1 MNAPADR
8 PRREWRTVDGI
19 VLLDKPPGLSSNQAL
34 QRVRRLYSARKAGH
48 TGALDPLATG
58 VLPLCFG
65 QATKVA
71 GLMLDADK
79 TYHATLALG
88 ARTST
93 GDREGEVVETR
104 PVPVLARE
112 QVEAVLERFR
122 GPSQQVPPMYSALKR
137 DGEALYKLARRGIE
151 VEREPRPIRIDAIT
165 LGVLDGTTL
174 SFDVTC
180 SKGTYVRTLGEDIA
194 AALGTTGHLAALR
207 RTDVGGALSRLQSH
221 PMESLERLADDLAAL
236 DALLL
241 PPDTILQDRPAVT
254 LTAAATAALL
264 HGQVV
269 AVAGVPA
276 AEVRIYGDDHRFLG
290 LGRMDDRGER
300 VRPVRLMAGEG

>member
-1 MNAPADR
+1 MSAPADR

-19 VLLDKPPGLSSNQAL
+19 VLLDKPAGMSSNQAL

-88 ARTST
+88 ARTAT
-93 GDREGEVVETR
+93 GDREGEVVETL
-104 PVPVLARE
+104 PVPALSAALVAS
-112 QVEAVLERFR
+112 VLERFL

-137 DGEALYKLARRGIE
+137 DGEPLYRIARRGIE
-151 VEREPRPIRIDAIT
+151 VVREPRPIRIDSISLAT
-165 LGVLDGTTL
+165 LDGATL

-194 AALGTTGHLAALR
+194 AALGTTGHLEALR
-207 RTDVGGALSRLQSH
+207 RTDVGGALSRLVSH
-221 PMESLERLADDLAAL
+221 PLESLERLADDLGAL

-241 PPDTILQDRPAVT
+241 PPDTILQDRPALT

-269 AVAGVPA
+269 VATAPAA

-290 LGRMDDRGER
+290 LGQMDEQGAR
-300 VRPVRLMAGEG
+300 VRPVRLMTGEG

>member
-1 MNAPADR
+1 MSAPADR

-19 VLLDKPPGLSSNQAL
+19 VLLDKPAGMSSNQAL

-88 ARTST
+88 ARTAT
-93 GDREGEVVETR
+93 GDREGEVVETL
-104 PVPVLARE
+104 PVPALSAALVAS
-112 QVEAVLERFR
+112 VLERFL

-137 DGEALYKLARRGIE
+137 DGEPLYRIARRGIE
-151 VEREPRPIRIDAIT
+151 VVREPRPIRIDSISLAT
-165 LGVLDGTTL
+165 LDGATL

-194 AALGTTGHLAALR
+194 AALGTTGHLEALR
-207 RTDVGGALSRLQSH
+207 RTDVGGALSRLVSH
-221 PMESLERLADDLAAL
+221 PLESLERLADDLGAL

-241 PPDTILQDRPAVT
+241 PPDTILQDRPALT

-264 HGQVV
+264 HGQGWWPRRPPPPRCGST
-269 AVAGVPA
+269 ATITGSSASAKWTSRARGS
-276 AEVRIYGDDHRFLG
+276 
-290 LGRMDDRGER
+290 GRC
-300 VRPVRLMAGEG
+300 A

>member
-1 MNAPADR
+1 MNSPGDR

-19 VLLDKPPGLSSNQAL
+19 VLLDKPKGLSSNQAL
-34 QRVRRLYSARKAGH
+34 QRVRRLYAARKAGH

-79 TYHATLALG
+79 SYHATLALG
-88 ARTST
+88 ARTAT

-104 PVPVLARE
+104 PVAEFTRAEVERVLAGF
-112 QVEAVLERFR
+112 A
-122 GPSQQVPPMYSALKR
+122 GMSMQVPPMYSALKR
-137 DGEALYKLARRGIE
+137 DGEALYKLARRGVE
-151 VEREPRPIRIDAIT
+151 VVREPRPMRIEAIALAEFGPAT
-165 LGVLDGTTL
+165 LV
-174 SFDVTC
+174 FDVTC

-194 AALGTTGHLAALR
+194 AALGTVGHLAALR
-207 RTDVGGALSRLQSH
+207 RTDVGGALGGLSAY
-221 PMESLERLADDLAAL
+221 PMEFLEGIAGDLTEL

-241 PPDTILQDRPAVT
+241 MPDTVLRDRPAVT
-254 LTAAATAALL
+254 LDAASTAALL

-269 AVAGVPA
+269 AVTASPA
-276 AEVRIYGDDHRFLG
+276 VELRIYAADGRFLG
-290 LGRMDDRGER
+290 LGESDAEGRQLRL
-300 VRPVRLMAGEG
+300 VRLMSATS

>member
-8 PRREWRTVDGI
+8 PRRDWRTVDGI
-19 VLLDKPPGLSSNQAL
+19 VLLDKPPGMSSNQAL

-93 GDREGEVVETR
+93 GDREGEVVETL
-104 PVPVLARE
+104 PVPELSALPVAS
-112 QVEAVLERFR
+112 VLERFL

-137 DGEALYKLARRGIE
+137 DGEPLYKIARRGVE
-151 VEREPRPIRIDAIT
+151 VVREPRPIRIDAIK
-165 LGVLDGTTL
+165 LAALDGATL

-194 AALGTTGHLAALR
+194 AALGTTGHLVALR
-207 RTDVGGALSRLQSH
+207 RTDVGGALSRLVSH
-221 PMESLERLADDLAAL
+221 PMESLERLADDPGAL

-269 AVAGVPA
+269 AATAAAGV
-276 AEVRIYGDDHRFLG
+276 EVRIYGDDHRFLG
-290 LGRMDDRGER
+290 LGRTDEHGER
-300 VRPVRLMAGEG
+300 VRPVRLMTGEG